1 MTEYPFGP
9 RYSTSIAHSSSS
21 SSTRSKLC
29 RGGSVIP
36 DFRSAVEDAAA
47 VGAAIAR
54 EAVRHMGRIR
64 IRIYTEI
71 NWTDAQERHLDAARN
86 RMCESLPVDLAQR
99 ADPGV

>member
-1 MTEYPFGP
+1 
-9 RYSTSIAHSSSS
+9 
-21 SSTRSKLC
+21 
-29 RGGSVIP
+29 
-36 DFRSAVEDAAA
+36 VEDAAA

-71 NWTDAQERHLDAARN
+71 NLTEAQERYLDAARN